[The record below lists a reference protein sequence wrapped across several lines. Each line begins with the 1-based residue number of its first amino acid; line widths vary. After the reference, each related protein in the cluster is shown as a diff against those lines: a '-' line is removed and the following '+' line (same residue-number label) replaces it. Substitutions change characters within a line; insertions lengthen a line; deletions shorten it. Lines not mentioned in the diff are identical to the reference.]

1 MEVLAGQAILGWPQP
16 PCASSAF
23 EYRTTMSQAF
33 SLRSPFN
40 SASAWLLPSLL
51 AFHALIS
58 LHGQSF
64 LRESFAHF
72 LEMSFKNVRY

>member
-1 MEVLAGQAILGWPQP
+1 MNQAPLLP
-16 PCASSAF
+16 P
-23 EYRTTMSQAF
+23 
-33 SLRSPFN
+33 PFN

-58 LHGQSF
+58 LHGQNF

-72 LEMSFKNVRY
+72 LEMGFKTVRH